1 MKISEKIGSVF
12 HTLIFEQIIAASLLK
27 EIKEYLVANGP
38 PTEYR
43 IEKH

>member
-38 PTEYR
+38 PTEYH
-43 IEKH
+43 IEMH